1 MRLLG
6 LILAAGLVWGQPAEQ
21 ARKVLRD
28 GFVEK
33 GPDRRREVAV
43 ALSLLPAKDPAADLL
58 TSLVKDK
65 DVLVRQAA
73 LDAVAELGDRRRY
86 PLLKAALGDEV
97 PEVAYAAAQALWR
110 IGDPAGLELL
120 EDIYAEEAKAKSSF
134 VKKELRGMMRK
145 LKTPQSAILF
155 VAQRGLVFVPVPGL
169 GQGVSAVSHMLADAT
184 FSARATA
191 LLIVCQ
197 DPRKRSKDCA
207 SMIDRSFVDE
217 DWSVRAAG
225 LQLVA
230 ASRDGSRRGKVAGL
244 FGDKSEKVR
253 YRAAATYLRVEGAR

>member
-1 MRLLG
+1 MRILGFLLV
-6 LILAAGLVWGQPAEQ
+6 AGLVWGQPAEQ

-33 GPDRRREVAV
+33 APDRRREVAV

-73 LDAVAELGDRRRY
+73 IDSIAELGDRKRY
-86 PLLKAALGDEV
+86 PLIKAALEDEV
-97 PEVAYAAAQALWR
+97 PEVAYAAARALWR
-110 IGDPAGLELL
+110 IGDPAGTALL
-120 EDIYAEEAKAKSSF
+120 EEIYAEEAKAKSGF
-134 VKKELRGMMRK
+134 MKGELRNMMRK

-155 VAQRGLVFVPVPGL
+155 IAQRGAFLVPVPGL
-169 GQGVSAVSHMLADAT
+169 GQGISAVNSLLSDEA

-191 LLIVCQ
+191 LLLLCQ
-197 DPRKRSKDCA
+197 DARKRSPACA
-207 SMIDRSFVDE
+207 SMLDRSFVDE

-230 ASRDGSRRGKVAGL
+230 ASRDGMRRGKVAGL
-244 FGDKSEKVR
+244 LGDKSEKVR
-253 YRAAATYLRVEGAR
+253 YRAAATYLRVEGVR

>member
-1 MRLLG
+1 M
-6 LILAAGLVWGQPAEQ
+6 IAGLVWGQPAEQ

-43 ALSLLPAKDPAADLL
+43 ALSLLPSRDPVTDLL

-86 PLLKAALGDEV
+86 PLLKAALEDEV
-97 PEVAYAAAQALWR
+97 PEVAYAAARALWR

-120 EDIYAEEAKAKSSF
+120 EDIYAEEAKAKSSIM
-134 VKKELRGMMRK
+134 KSELRKMMRK
-145 LKTPQSAILF
+145 LKTPQSAIWF

-169 GQGVSAVSHMLADAT
+169 GQGVSAVSHMLADET

-191 LLIVCQ
+191 LLMLCQ

-225 LQLVA
+225 VQLVA
-230 ASRDGSRRGKVAGL
+230 ASRDGSRRGRVAGL

-253 YRAAATYLRVEGAR
+253 YRAAATYLRIEGRR